1 MQKIVPC
8 NKEVQIICRL
18 FLSITI
24 YCKETSK
31 GKKGKIITHV
41 LFAHHHN
48 PLLITNHSWILA
60 IHKDRIFLKTS
71 IKTMVK
77 NIQAAAYNG
86 THIYNIDL
94 FPKWEV
100 CWFNKYICLFLFLF
114 TENRKNWK
122 QHIHYLNFLI
132 LQLVVT
138 LRICPT
144 WPNSVGYG
152 VPRDHYIVSFQ
163 KRTQCTAV
171 VMKGNKKY
179 HTKTCSG
186 LFIVK

>member
-1 MQKIVPC
+1 M
-8 NKEVQIICRL
+8 
-18 FLSITI
+18 
-24 YCKETSK
+24 
-31 GKKGKIITHV
+31 
-41 LFAHHHN
+41 
-48 PLLITNHSWILA
+48 LLIYWVSSYQDIGEYLVQCTVVIYFYLY
-60 IHKDRIFLKTS
+60 
-71 IKTMVK
+71 
-77 NIQAAAYNG
+77 YN
-86 THIYNIDL
+86 DL

-179 HTKTCSG
+179 HILKTVA
-186 LFIVK
+186 FIPGKKNPAIQNFFIHFSIIEIKLKK